1 MLFRKK
7 NLIEARIELEEEEKQ
22 WAQEKKLLDRVHILK
37 SEREQYKEKK
47 KKISTSKLLILFLF
61 INCSLVELFT
71 GWATIKMLDVAFS
84 TGLIDFTPLVALIG
98 AVVGEVL
105 GYAIYSLKAAK
116 ENTLNGITYM
126 TAQYDLEQKKK
137 QEEKN
142 DNAAG

>member
-22 WAQEKKLLDRVHILK
+22 WAQEKKLLDRVQVLK
-37 SEREQYKEKK
+37 SEQEQYKEKR

-61 INCSLVELFT
+61 INCSLIELFT

-126 TAQYDLEQKKK
+126 TAQYELEQKKK
-137 QEEKN
+137 QEN
-142 DNAAG
+142 IDNAAG

>member
-22 WAQEKKLLDRVHILK
+22 WAQEKKLLDRVQVLK
-37 SEREQYKEKK
+37 SEQEQYKEKR

-61 INCSLVELFT
+61 INCSLIELFT

-126 TAQYDLEQKKK
+126 TAQYELEQKKK
-137 QEEKN
+137 QEN
-142 DNAAG
+142 IDNVAG